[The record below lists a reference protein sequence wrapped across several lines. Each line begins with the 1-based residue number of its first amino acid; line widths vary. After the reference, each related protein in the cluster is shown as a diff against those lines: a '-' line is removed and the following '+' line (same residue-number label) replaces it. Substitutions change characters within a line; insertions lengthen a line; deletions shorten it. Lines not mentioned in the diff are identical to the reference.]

1 MRSKVL
7 FYVTKENRKG
17 LKKLYNWHA
26 WVGFHLAILMFVV
39 LFTGTVAT
47 ISNEIDWLIFDELRA
62 SEKPPGRSSKPT
74 DDDWV
79 EVYDAIKEAYPNGQ
93 PRFMLTMGED
103 YLTFRAT
110 IEDET
115 IDNQFVQV
123 DQWTY
128 EVTGTMPRLTVQR
141 FFRDFHRYL
150 FMPAL
155 PGIIFVCA
163 MAFALSISIYT
174 GIKTT
179 KNWRKALFR
188 VRFDKGG
195 RIALSD
201 LHKFLGLWGIWFSVL
216 ICVTGLWYFYE
227 FGYRFSGSSVEP
239 RGPEIERNVQ
249 HNDLAAS
256 IQNQPTEGI
265 HLTSKEFEK
274 AIRTAQ
280 KAHKNWHITS
290 IFIPNDQTSP
300 IQMRGVKNN
309 PLLRDRAYRVFIHPE
324 SLEIIST
331 FTPESIG
338 VNAYL
343 NEYADPLHFGTFG
356 GIWTK
361 ITWFIFGITLTGMSF
376 TGVWMT
382 WKRTKSTS
390 LSRAQIGTLPIFV
403 LAVIALYFYIGRF
416 T

>member
-1 MRSKVL
+1 MAKD
-7 FYVTKENRKG
+7 NRKS

-26 WVGFHLAILMFVV
+26 WVGFNFAILMFVV
-39 LFTGTVAT
+39 LFTGTIAT
-47 ISNEIDWLIFDELRA
+47 VSNEIDWFIFDELRA
-62 SEKPPGRSSKPT
+62 SSKPEGRSSKPT
-74 DDDWV
+74 ADDWI
-79 EVYDAIKEAYPNGQ
+79 EIYASIKNAYPNGQ
-93 PRFMLTMGED
+93 PRFMLTLGED
-103 YLTFRAT
+103 YLTFRAM
-110 IEDET
+110 IDDEA
-115 IDNQFVQV
+115 IDNEFVQV

-128 EVTGTMPRLTVQR
+128 EVTGTMPRLSVQR

-155 PGIIFVCA
+155 PGIIFSCS
-163 MAFALSISIYT
+163 MAFILAISIYT
-174 GIKTT
+174 GLKTT
-179 KNWRKALFR
+179 RNWRKALFR

-201 LHKFLGLWGIWFSVL
+201 LHKFMGLWGVWFTIL
-216 ICVTGLWYFYE
+216 MCVTGLWYFYE
-227 FGYRFSGSSVEP
+227 FGYRFSGDSVEP
-239 RGPEIERNVQ
+239 RGPQVE
-249 HNDLAAS
+249 LAEQS
-256 IQNQPTEGI
+256 NSPLSTNNNQSANEI
-265 HLTSKEFEK
+265 HLTAEEFTK

-280 KAHKNWHITS
+280 NVHDDWHITS
-290 IFIPNDQTSP
+290 IIIPQNKTSP

-309 PLLRDRAYRVFIHPE
+309 PLLRDRAYRVFIHPDT
-324 SLEIIST
+324 LRVISI

-361 ITWFIFGITLTGMSF
+361 VIWLIFGVALTGMSL

-382 WKRTKSTS
+382 WKRIKSKS
-390 LSRAQIGTLPIFV
+390 LTRTQLGTLPIFV
-403 LAVIALYFYIGRF
+403 LAAIALYFYIGRF

>member
-1 MRSKVL
+1 MAKD
-7 FYVTKENRKG
+7 NRKS

-26 WVGFHLAILMFVV
+26 WVGFNFAILMFVV
-39 LFTGTVAT
+39 LFTGTIAT
-47 ISNEIDWLIFDELRA
+47 VSNEIDWFIFDELRA
-62 SEKPPGRSSKPT
+62 SSKPEGRSSKPT
-74 DDDWV
+74 ADDWS
-79 EVYDAIKEAYPNGQ
+79 EIYASIKEAYPYGQ

-103 YLTFRAT
+103 YLTFRAM
-110 IEDET
+110 IDDEA
-115 IDNQFVQV
+115 IDNEFVQV

-128 EVTGTMPRLTVQR
+128 EVTGTMPRLSVQR

-155 PGIIFVCA
+155 PGIIFSCS
-163 MAFALSISIYT
+163 MAFILAISIYT
-174 GIKTT
+174 GLKTT
-179 KNWRKALFR
+179 RNWRKALFR

-201 LHKFLGLWGIWFSVL
+201 LHKFMGLWGVWFTIL
-216 ICVTGLWYFYE
+216 MCFTGLWYFYE
-227 FGYRFSGSSVEP
+227 FGYRLTGNSVEP
-239 RGPEIERNVQ
+239 RGPQVEIAEQSNSSLFT
-249 HNDLAAS
+249 ND
-256 IQNQPTEGI
+256 NQSANEI
-265 HLTSKEFEK
+265 YLTAEEFTQ

-280 KAHKNWHITS
+280 NVHDDWHITS
-290 IFIPNDQTSP
+290 IIIPQNKTSP

-324 SLEIIST
+324 TLKVISL

-361 ITWFIFGITLTGMSF
+361 IIWFIFGIALTGMSL

-382 WKRTKSTS
+382 WKRIKSKS
-390 LSRAQIGTLPIFV
+390 LTRTQFGTLPIFV
-403 LAVIALYFYIGRF
+403 LAAIALYFYIGRF